1 MNYRIEYPKIQC
13 FDINGDFAVGY
24 EIHTYATNSTTPATS
39 YSNRTLATPNTNPVV
54 LNSRGEA
61 DIYTGVALKLVFT
74 IPGGDPTSPIWTVDY
89 IGEMQANFV
98 TGLGITPSTNNY
110 VVTTSPAVTSL
121 PNNFQLI
128 MTPDETNVETIG
140 VVVPAGTNTGPDDL
154 TASGPYLGTTTGPIF
169 TMEIDS
175 TGPPTVALVATA
187 STVAGVVATGN
198 HYFKYT
204 YVTAAGESMP
214 SPISLVYAAPA
225 SKKVDLTGIAV
236 SANADVTARNV
247 YMSDVAATGYFLAGT
262 IAGNIVTI
270 LTVDI
275 ADATL
280 VGETAIPTED
290 TSELADTF
298 KWKKDA
304 GGFGLEGAG
313 VEITALGTPQILIEG
328 FAVTFAI
335 SSGHVLADSWTC
347 QVTKPASLNLD
358 GLGNFIIY
366 KNKNKVAV
374 PLDGGDMLDGYPA
387 QLIINDVPNQ
397 WLLTNPA
404 TPVFSAPSVSAIRY
418 RLNKTGAYTI
428 LDSDQGKEISCSGT
442 FTVTLLPAPQFANH
456 FIYFKNIG
464 TGLIT
469 IDAGDNGLGV
479 DYIIRGNGTR
489 YYTLGP
495 GGTVQL
501 QTNGVDWH
509 VMTTVGGWNLTGTI
523 DLNADADGTFT
534 DLIPGLRYKL
544 DFDIL
549 QNVAD
554 STHYL
559 KFNSAVAN
567 YDNNILTWH
576 GAGVL
581 TSVASTSLIYIGYDV
596 LGTGYISGSVEFCTR
611 WNNSK
616 VVEVIGTAMWT
627 RAVTNDIS
635 GGSTVG
641 RYTDGVN
648 PVTSVTYKTVN
659 NTMTGRLWLYSM
671 S

>member
-1 MNYRIEYPKIQC
+1 MYARINYP
-13 FDINGDFAVGY
+13 DIKVFTVSNEFASGY
-24 EIHTYATNSTTPATS
+24 LVWTYAATTTTPQTT
-39 YSNRTLATPNTNPVV
+39 YSDKALTIPNTNPVI
-54 LNSRGEA
+54 LDSSGEA
-61 DIYTGVALKLVFT
+61 TIFTGKAVKLVIT
-74 IPGGDPTSPIWTVDY
+74 IPGGDPSSPLKVFDN

-128 MTPDETNVETIG
+128 MTPDETNVDTIG

-154 TASGPYLGTTTGPIF
+154 TASGPYTGTTTGPIF

-187 STVAGVVATGN
+187 SLVAGTIATGN

-204 YVTAAGESMP
+204 FVTAAGESMP

-236 SANADVTARNV
+236 SANADVTARNI
-247 YMSDVAATGYFLAGT
+247 YMTEAAGTTYYKAGT

-275 ADATL
+275 ADGPLA
-280 VGETAIPTED
+280 GADPIPTED

-304 GGFGLEGAG
+304 GGIGLEGAG
-313 VEITALGTPQILIEG
+313 VEITALGTPQILMEG

-374 PLDGGDMLDGYPA
+374 PLDGGDMLYGYPA

-404 TPVFSAPSVSAIRY
+404 TPVFVSPSVSAIRY

-456 FIYFKNIG
+456 FIYFKNVG

-495 GGTVQL
+495 GGTAQL

-509 VMTTVGGWNLTGTI
+509 VMTTVGGWNLNATI
-523 DLNADADGTFT
+523 DLTADATGTFT
-534 DLIPGLRYKL
+534 DLIPGLRYRL
-544 DFDIL
+544 DFEVTPSGLSNPHIRF
-549 QNVAD
+549 
-554 STHYL
+554 SG
-559 KFNSAVAN
+559 AVAN
-567 YDNNILTWH
+567 YQSNLLSWTGVTPSNADSTTFIYVAASADSAAFLT
-576 GAGVL
+576 
-581 TSVASTSLIYIGYDV
+581 
-596 LGTGYISGSVEFCTR
+596 GSVEFSSCYGHDHL
-611 WNNSK
+611 
-616 VVEVIGTAMWT
+616 VEAVGSSQWIGPTGYCGGVI
-627 RAVTNDIS
+627 R
-635 GGSTVG
+635 G
-641 RYTDGVN
+641 RYEGAV
-648 PVTSVTYKTVN
+648 PLTSVTLDVN
-659 NTMTGRLWLYSM
+659 GGAGTMTGRLWLYSM